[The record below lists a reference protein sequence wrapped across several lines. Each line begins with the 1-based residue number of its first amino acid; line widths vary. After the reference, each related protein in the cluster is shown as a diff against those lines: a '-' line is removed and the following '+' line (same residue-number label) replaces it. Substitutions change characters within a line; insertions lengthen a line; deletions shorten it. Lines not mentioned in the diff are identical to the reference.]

1 MCGIVGIIHLDG
13 TPFTREQHGPVLQAM
28 GDQLSHRGPDAQQL
42 YVEGSVGFLF
52 RRLSIIDLA
61 EGNQPFVSED
71 GAIVHMTNGE
81 IYNHRELRQ
90 VRFPGFRFR
99 TRSDCEVLT
108 PLYEQLGADFLQP
121 VNGMFATALL
131 DHRRRRLLLA
141 RDRLGIKP
149 LYYYQSRDLFVFS
162 SEIKAILA
170 HPSVP
175 REYDWR
181 GALTYSH
188 NAVQVEAHSRLPS
201 FFRDIHFL
209 PGGWQLELD
218 LRSGLAQSRPYWD
231 PRAAAAGRPR
241 RTAEEYVAE
250 YRDLLEDAVRS
261 HLLADVEYGLFLS
274 GGIDSVA
281 VARLASRHS
290 PAFHTFTVLSQSTLT
305 NGDAENAHRAAQVC
319 GLPNHQVLFDWRDL
333 QVSPQDW
340 KQILWSC
347 ELHMCGAEQLYK
359 YALHAHAKV
368 VRPALKVMLL
378 GQGSDEYNGGYSRQY
393 ADQELGER
401 RQGSWDSLEQT
412 MVGLLRLALSVKS
425 GSHSDYQALAP
436 TSALQTFGKRSL
448 LHRSVIPL
456 SYLATWAGVALPA
469 HSFDI
474 YRQLYR
480 EPMQLYQL
488 WHEDRTA
495 AAHSVENRV
504 PFLDYRLI
512 EHLYSVPPELHRE
525 LFWDK
530 AILRRALREDL
541 PRDLCERPKVPFFYG
556 DDVRYTQRILHR
568 MLQAEGGALVEE
580 ALAAASAAGGVFDG
594 DLVRQ
599 IVAELP
605 QDPDYKGMQLVLELV
620 NMGLLSSMARQL
632 GTDCRAMLRDGPAAI
647 TVREVADLP
656 AWLGERSVTPTATAD
671 QLLTRIPAFADGI
684 LFVRCEGGDP
694 SWSDPGSYYILR
706 DQTLLFVIEAS
717 TGHWIQF
724 LRQVDGQRNIA
735 AILQH
740 LGLAAGH
747 IWKFLEEALEQQ
759 VLTLREA

>member
-13 TPFTREQHGPVLQAM
+13 TPFSQEQHGPWLQAM
-28 GDQLSHRGPDAQQL
+28 GDQLSPRGPDAQTQ
-42 YVEGSVGFLF
+42 YIADNVGFLF

-61 EGNQPFVSED
+61 EGSQPFVSDD

-81 IYNHRELRQ
+81 IYNHRELRKS
-90 VRFPGFRFR
+90 RFPEYRFR

-108 PLYEQLGADFLQP
+108 PLYEQLGTDFLTP
-121 VNGMFATALL
+121 LNGMFATALL

-149 LYYYQSRDLFVFS
+149 LYYYQSRDLFVFA

-175 REYDWR
+175 RDYDWQ

-188 NAVQVEAHSRLPS
+188 NAVQLEAHSRLPS
-201 FFRDIHFL
+201 FFRDIHYL
-209 PGGWQLELD
+209 PGGWQLEVD
-218 LRSGLAQSRPYWD
+218 LRSGHVCSRPYWD
-231 PRAAAAGRPR
+231 PQAAVAGRPR
-241 RTAEEYVAE
+241 RSAEEYVAE
-250 YRDLLEDAVRS
+250 YRALLEDAVHS

-281 VARLASRHS
+281 VARLASRHA
-290 PAFHTFTVLSQSTLT
+290 PGFHTFSVLSQSTLT
-305 NGDAENAHRAAQVC
+305 NGDAENAYRAAKLC

-333 QVSPQDW
+333 QVTPQDW

-359 YALHAHAKV
+359 YALHAHAKA

-378 GQGSDEYNGGYSRQY
+378 GQGSDEYNGGYSRSY
-393 ADQELGER
+393 ADQELGGR

-412 MVGLLRLALSVKS
+412 MNGLLRFALNTKA
-425 GSHSDYQALAP
+425 GSHSDYQTLVP
-436 TSALQTFGKRSL
+436 TSAVQALGQRSL
-448 LHRSVIPL
+448 LHSGVVPL
-456 SYLATWAGVALPA
+456 SYLARWASVPLPT
-469 HSFDI
+469 HPFDI
-474 YRQLYR
+474 YRLLYR

-495 AAHSVENRV
+495 AAHGVENRV
-504 PFLDYRLI
+504 PFLDYRLV
-512 EHLYSVPPELHRE
+512 EHLYSIPPELHRE

-541 PRDLCERPKVPFFYG
+541 PRDLCQRPKVPFFYG
-556 DDVRYTQRILHR
+556 DDVRYTHRILHR
-568 MLQAEGGALVEE
+568 MLLADGGALVEE
-580 ALAAASAAGGVFDG
+580 ALAAASAAGGALDG
-594 DLVRQ
+594 DIVRQ

-620 NMGLLSSMARQL
+620 NMGLLSSMAKQL
-632 GTDCRAMLRDGPAAI
+632 GADCRAMLRRSPAAI
-647 TVREVADLP
+647 VVREVADLP
-656 AWLGERSVTPTATAD
+656 TWQHEHAVSPTAAID
-671 QLLTRIPAFADGI
+671 QLLVRVPAFADGI

-717 TGHWIQF
+717 TGDWIQF
-724 LRQVDGQRNIA
+724 LRQVDGQRSIA

-740 LGLAAGH
+740 LGLTAGR

-759 VLTLREA
+759 VLILRAA